1 MLTSYKYP
9 PGEQR
14 KKEKKLALQLH
25 TLHLVTIVIK
35 LSMQD
40 NYLKRV
46 YHSMMLYGVRSL
58 TKRRGREEE
67 TIALMALPLVRIQII
82 NEIRI
87 TTVNLLIYHVTAIFR
102 LRQSKPFSNVNEIQK
117 DTINSILHLIFFF
130 FYMNIFTY
138 NYNKKCTITRH
149 YLFGM
154 SGSKVKS

>member
-1 MLTSYKYP
+1 MVTLANSYAVPQQNFVVSQSQAMLTSYKYP

-87 TTVNLLIYHVTAIFR
+87 TTVNLLIFFVTASAS
-102 LRQSKPFSNVNEIQK
+102 L
-117 DTINSILHLIFFF
+117 
-130 FYMNIFTY
+130 
-138 NYNKKCTITRH
+138 
-149 YLFGM
+149 
-154 SGSKVKS
+154 VKAVFKRK